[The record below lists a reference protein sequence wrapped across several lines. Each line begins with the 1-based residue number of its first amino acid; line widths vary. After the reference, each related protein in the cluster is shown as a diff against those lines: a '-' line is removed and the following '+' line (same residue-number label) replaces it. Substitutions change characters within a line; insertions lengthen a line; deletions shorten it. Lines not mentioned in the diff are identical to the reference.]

1 MQSVF
6 VAPDD
11 KTNVKLR
18 LEPSPKAGAGSQRFE
33 VVAAGAYSR
42 DLVRGWESLTDGW
55 HEMLSRSA
63 SALTQ
68 FTRKTPDV
76 GGAYHVRQCAYGVFE
91 RA

>member
-1 MQSVF
+1 
-6 VAPDD
+6 
-11 KTNVKLR
+11 
-18 LEPSPKAGAGSQRFE
+18 
-33 VVAAGAYSR
+33 
-42 DLVRGWESLTDGW
+42 VRGWESLTDGW